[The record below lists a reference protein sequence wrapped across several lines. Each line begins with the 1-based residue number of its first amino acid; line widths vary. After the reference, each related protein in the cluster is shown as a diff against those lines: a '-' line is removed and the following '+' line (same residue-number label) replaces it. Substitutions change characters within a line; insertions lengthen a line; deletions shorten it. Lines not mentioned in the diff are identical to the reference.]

1 MASIFMVDAI
11 SFLLVSFFLSH
22 WTEVGKGPAFAIRTK
37 NNTQLFLRLRRR
49 PHSSARDKNIV
60 PLAQFK
66 THLSRWVFVFI
77 SWEQWNESASQILEM
92 TCRSWNSL
100 TRMKCTAVHKDSF
113 YFTIC
118 GAYHFKTALPSFQ
131 VRKANISFFPA
142 LLYNFR
148 TSRSLQYW
156 NHL

>member
-1 MASIFMVDAI
+1 MWFWCKFGATLYQTILTIFTI
-11 SFLLVSFFLSH
+11 SHENTRYFTLFTILNSVSK
-22 WTEVGKGPAFAIRTK
+22 TP
-37 NNTQLFLRLRRR
+37 
-49 PHSSARDKNIV
+49 RDKNIV

-118 GAYHFKTALPSFQ
+118 GAYHFKLGYA
-131 VRKANISFFPA
+131 VISSSQSEHFILLCFPIYFTMNLWYTYLG
-142 LLYNFR
+142 LLSTR
-148 TSRSLQYW
+148 
-156 NHL
+156 